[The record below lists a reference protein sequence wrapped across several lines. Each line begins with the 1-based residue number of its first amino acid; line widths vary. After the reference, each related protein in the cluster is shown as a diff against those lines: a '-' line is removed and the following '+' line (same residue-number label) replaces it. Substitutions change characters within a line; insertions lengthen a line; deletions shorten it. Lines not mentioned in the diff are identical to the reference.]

1 MSKQKNSLV
10 DTVEVDTATVDIEAI
25 KQITNKVFNNGTLP
39 ATLPTGEVRPKSK
52 GATPAKFRPMI
63 ELPEEDYQKLK
74 HICTNVHEDVSK
86 MLYLVVKTWLD
97 SCEVKI

>member
-1 MSKQKNSLV
+1 MTQKKALT
-10 DTVEVDTATVDIEAI
+10 DTVDIEEV
-25 KQITNKVFNNGTLP
+25 KQITNKVFNGGATP
-39 ATLPTGEVRPKSK
+39 ATLPTGEIGPKSK
-52 GATPAKFRPMI
+52 GKEPAKFRPMI

-86 MLYLVVKTWLD
+86 MLYMVVKTWLD